1 MMKYVVVDFEMN
13 PLPKKMK
20 QVREICQQ
28 EIIEIGAVMLDDD
41 WQEIDA
47 YKSLVKPEYNPQIAP
62 YFANLTGITTDML
75 AGADTFKTA
84 FEKFAGWCAGCQ
96 DAFTV
101 IAWSES
107 DYQQFSSE
115 LQLKEPEAEPKLE
128 CLMGD
133 WYDFQKEFSDIVKE
147 KKQVSLDMALLYA
160 KIPFTGRRHDALWD
174 AKNTADLYRMTRS
187 EEKRNR
193 IAENAKTMFVSEPL
207 TSSLGDLFNFAS
219 LVLPA

>member
-147 KKQVSLDMALLYA
+147 K
-160 KIPFTGRRHDALWD
+160 LWD

>member
-133 WYDFQKEFSDIVKE
+133 W
-147 KKQVSLDMALLYA
+147 SLWIWRFCMPRSHLPGDGMTHCGTP
-160 KIPFTGRRHDALWD
+160 KIRRICTG
-174 AKNTADLYRMTRS
+174 
-187 EEKRNR
+187 
-193 IAENAKTMFVSEPL
+193 
-207 TSSLGDLFNFAS
+207 
-219 LVLPA
+219 